1 MVAGSGKGTVGSAA
15 GGGESGAIELSEL
28 LPLWLGIG
36 AIADDRT
43 VGEASAGG
51 ADSDGGK
58 VSALFATGPS
68 GAGGE
73 YLGGSGGRGATSG
86 TGADAAWGSGSISVL
101 GSALGDS
108 EACASGSGVGDAE
121 AFGSGCSAGV
131 SGLGDSEGCPR
142 AAEGAIG
149 SGILLLS
156 EVGLGR
162 LLSWSGGR
170 GLLSTD
176 GWANIGPDKSRDLSK
191 SSRDGKG

>member
-36 AIADDRT
+36 APART
-43 VGEASAGG
+43 VGDATAGG
-51 ADSDGGK
+51 TDSDGGK

-101 GSALGDS
+101 GSGLGDS
-108 EACASGSGVGDAE
+108 EAWASGSGLGDGE
-121 AFGSGCSAGV
+121 GFGSGSGAGV

-149 SGILLLS
+149 SGMLLS